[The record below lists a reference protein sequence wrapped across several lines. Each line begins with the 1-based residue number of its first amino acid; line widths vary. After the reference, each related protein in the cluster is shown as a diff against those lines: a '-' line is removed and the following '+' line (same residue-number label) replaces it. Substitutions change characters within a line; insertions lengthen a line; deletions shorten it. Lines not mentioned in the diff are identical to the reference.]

1 MVYRKYVSHK
11 GKKYGPYY
19 YDNKRVGKRVVSK
32 YIGDSYFSV
41 IKYNYPRLSSY
52 SLIFFIVFIL
62 LLLTLFFLEISTG
75 RATLDIASDVKE
87 GDLLSGTFN
96 LGLESG
102 EFLPA
107 DTQVVVSLGDIEKTL
122 ALSELVSNAPVSGT
136 YYASGNSLT
145 GTGQGYGAGAET
157 RHPEV
162 SFELLISKGE
172 SGSVGG
178 GDTGKTEEK
187 KDSEVKKQ
195 ESDKGEKKDEKNR
208 EESWEES
215 KELKENKKKES
226 G

>member
-1 MVYRKYVSHK
+1 MILY
-11 GKKYGPYY
+11 
-19 YDNKRVGKRVVSK
+19 
-32 YIGDSYFSV
+32 
-41 IKYNYPRLSSY
+41 L
-52 SLIFFIVFIL
+52 IL
-62 LLLTLFFLEISTG
+62 LVLAGFQLMLTYKKRWYFPSILLGVARNTDPIIIILAASILLTSPAG

-87 GDLLSGTFN
+87 GDMLSGTLN

-122 ALSELVSNAPVSGT
+122 ALSELVSNATVSGT

-145 GTGQGYGAGAET
+145 GTGQGYGAGT
-157 RHPEV
+157 KISYPEV

-172 SGSVGG
+172 SCSVGG
-178 GDTGKTEEK
+178 GNTGKTEEK